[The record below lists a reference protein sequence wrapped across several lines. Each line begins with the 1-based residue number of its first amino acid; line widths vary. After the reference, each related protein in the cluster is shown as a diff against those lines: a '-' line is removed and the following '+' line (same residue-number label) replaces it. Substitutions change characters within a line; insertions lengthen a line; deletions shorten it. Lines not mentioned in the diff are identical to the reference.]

1 MQFTYDEFCGTNI
14 LEIKDEVYNYLV
26 KARRHKIDDEIYFRN
41 LKDNNIYLYKIDMID
56 KKKAILTLIS
66 SEEKIILSQKKLHLG
81 WSVVDPKTIEKYIS
95 SLNEMGVEKITFI
108 YSDFSQKN
116 FKINIE
122 KLEKI
127 LINSS
132 CQCGRSNIIK
142 LAVCKNIETFIK
154 ENDDV
159 YFLDFSNTSID
170 EKSDLI
176 KTLVIGCEGGF
187 SNKEREIF
195 NKNNIVGF
203 NSNLILR
210 SETAIIA
217 ASSKIII

>member
-14 LEIKDEVYNYLV
+14 LEIKDDVYNYLI

-41 LKDNNIYLYKIDMID
+41 LKDDNIYLYKIDFID
-56 KKKAILTLIS
+56 KKKAILNLIS
-66 SEEKIILSQKKLHLG
+66 SEEKIVLNEKKLHLG
-81 WSVVDPKTIEKYIS
+81 WCIVDPKTIEKTIP
-95 SLNEMGVEKITFI
+95 SLNEMGVERITFI
-108 YSDFSQKN
+108 YADFSQKN

-132 CQCGRSNIIK
+132 TQCGRSNIIK
-142 LAVCKNIETFIK
+142 LGICKNLAQFLK
-154 ENDDV
+154 ENSET
-159 YFLDFSNTSID
+159 YFLDFSTLYLDNKKA
-170 EKSDLI
+170 EI

-187 SNKEREIF
+187 SKNEREKF
-195 NKNNIVGF
+195 NKDFVVGF
-203 NSNLILR
+203 DSNLILR

>member
-1 MQFTYDEFCGTNI
+1 MQFTYDEFCGTDI
-14 LEIKDEVYNYLV
+14 LEIKDDVYNYLI

-41 LKDNNIYLYKIDMID
+41 LKDDNIYLYKIDFID
-56 KKKAILTLIS
+56 KKKAILNLIS
-66 SEEKIILSQKKLHLG
+66 SEEKIVLNEKKLHLG
-81 WSVVDPKTIEKYIS
+81 WCIVDPKTIEKTIP
-95 SLNEMGVEKITFI
+95 SLNEMGVERITFI
-108 YSDFSQKN
+108 YADFSQKN

-132 CQCGRSNIIK
+132 TQCGRSNIIK
-142 LAVCKNIETFIK
+142 LGICKNLAQFLK
-154 ENDDV
+154 ENSET
-159 YFLDFSNTSID
+159 YFLDFSTLCVDNKKA
-170 EKSDLI
+170 EI

-187 SNKEREIF
+187 SKNEREKF
-195 NKNNIVGF
+195 NKDFVVGF
-203 NSNLILR
+203 DSNLILR

>member
-1 MQFTYDEFCGTNI
+1 MQFTYDEFCGGNI
-14 LEIKDEVYNYLV
+14 LEIKDEVYNYLI

-41 LKDNNIYLYKIDMID
+41 LKDNNLFLYRLNDIDR
-56 KKKAILTLIS
+56 KKAILDLIS
-66 SEEKIILSQKKLHLG
+66 SEEKTLVNKKSLHLG
-81 WSVVDPKTIEKYIS
+81 WCVVDPKTIEKYIA
-95 SLNEMGVEKITFI
+95 SLNEMGVDKITFV
-108 YSDFSQKN
+108 YSDYSQKN
-116 FKINIE
+116 FKVNIE

-142 LAVCKNIETFIK
+142 LDVCKNIDTFMK
-154 ENDDV
+154 QNKNV
-159 YFLDFSNTSID
+159 FFLDFSNVSID
-170 EKSDLI
+170 KKCDEI

-187 SNKEREIF
+187 SNNEREIF
-195 NKNNIVGF
+195 NKEFVVGF

>member
-1 MQFTYDEFCGTNI
+1 MQFTYEEFCGSDF
-14 LEIKDEVYNYLV
+14 LEIKDEVYNYLI

-41 LKDNNIYLYKIDMID
+41 LKDNNIYLYKINLID
-56 KKKAILTLIS
+56 KKKAILNLIS
-66 SEEKIILSQKKLHLG
+66 AEEKILLNNKNLHLG
-81 WSVVDPKTIEKYIS
+81 WCVVDPKTVEKFIT
-95 SLNEMGVEKITFI
+95 SLNEMGVDKITFI
-108 YSDFSQKN
+108 YADYSQKN

-142 LAVCKNIETFIK
+142 LEVCKNLEQFMK
-154 ENDDV
+154 ENSDV
-159 YFLDFSNTSID
+159 YFLDFSTLCID
-170 EKSDLI
+170 DKKDEI

-187 SNKEREIF
+187 SQNERDKF
-195 NKNNIVGF
+195 NKDFVVGF

-210 SETAIIA
+210 SETAIISA
-217 ASSKIII
+217 GAKILL

>member
-1 MQFTYDEFCGTNI
+1 MQFIYDEFCGTNI

-142 LAVCKNIETFIK
+142 LDVCKNIETFIK

-210 SETAIIA
+210 SETAIIS
-217 ASSKIII
+217 ASSKILL

>member
-1 MQFTYDEFCGTNI
+1 MQFTYDESCGTNI
-14 LEIKDEVYNYLV
+14 LEIKEEVYNYLI

-41 LKDNNIYLYKIDMID
+41 LKDDNIYLYKIDLID
-56 KKKAILTLIS
+56 KKKAILTLVS
-66 SEEKIILSQKKLHLG
+66 SEEKIILSQEKLHLG

-142 LAVCKNIETFIK
+142 LDVCKNIETFIK

-170 EKSDLI
+170 EKSDVI

-187 SNKEREIF
+187 SNREREIF
-195 NKNNIVGF
+195 NKDNIVGF

-210 SETAIIA
+210 SETAIISA
-217 ASSKIII
+217 CSKILL